1 MGGDLYTVT
10 KLEKSKRAASVP
22 PPARGEERRRHHGL
36 LENVLHGIGM
46 EEVEDVGEWEAV
58 LLAERNIQAIVAGG
72 GLQLEIEGAAE
83 TLANRQPPGLVDP
96 TAKGTL
102 NSDLHPTP
110 LPRNAPPLHRP

>member
-58 LLAERNIQAIVAGG
+58 LLAERNIQAIVGGG

-83 TLANRQPPGLVDP
+83 TLATRQPPGLAD
-96 TAKGTL
+96 ASAERSM
-102 NSDLHPTP
+102 NDELHATP
-110 LPRNAPPLHRP
+110 RVQEALRDTR